1 MQALPLLHRLCLSAS
16 LALFAASSPA
26 RTLDFADG
34 VNVQAGYF
42 NGADKGRIP
51 IGWDLMA
58 KFDRIGTAR
67 IEIPP
72 EQGVRIETMQDWI
85 RGAHK
90 IGLGVIATCHDYR
103 FNGSSDKE
111 ALLGAARWWRGH
123 YAQLRKAGPFT
134 VNLMN
139 EWGGHSLSAEDY
151 AAAYNEAI
159 AIVREVYDGPIIID
173 VPGWGQEVYTAA
185 AASPLI
191 ADRNI
196 IFSIHIYAS
205 AFVEQGP
212 RRWMQ
217 PEDLV
222 EFAKVGRPVM
232 IGEFGGMREGGADW
246 MALVD
251 QAKALGWTVIAWAW
265 NGDGEGMNMVIPAW
279 ESDPMPKALY
289 PSTYFAP
296 VYARLGETPD
306 PRFTLSV
313 GESIT
318 LGHRPG
324 WYTFAIHS
332 DASWK
337 VTTEA
342 DWLVSLA
349 PLSGWGTQTISFSV
363 GENPLPCR
371 RTALVTVTCEDGRTR
386 TFPVHQDPATPSE

>member
-185 AASPLI
+185 AASPLTLPRPAAAVAKTVRI
-191 ADRNI
+191 GVAQDEAFTFYYPESLAVLETLGAELVP
-196 IFSIHIYAS
+196 FSPLYDARLPDVDGLVIGGG
-205 AFVEQGP
+205 F
-212 RRWMQ
+212 
-217 PEDLV
+217 PEMFL
-222 EFAKVGRPVM
+222 AGRPKTSPC
-232 IGEFGGMREGGADW
+232 A
-246 MALVD
+246 
-251 QAKALGWTVIAWAW
+251 
-265 NGDGEGMNMVIPAW
+265 P
-279 ESDPMPKALY
+279 
-289 PSTYFAP
+289 PST
-296 VYARLGETPD
+296 
-306 PRFTLSV
+306 
-313 GESIT
+313 
-318 LGHRPG
+318 
-324 WYTFAIHS
+324 
-332 DASWK
+332 
-337 VTTEA
+337 
-342 DWLVSLA
+342 
-349 PLSGWGTQTISFSV
+349 
-363 GENPLPCR
+363 
-371 RTALVTVTCEDGRTR
+371 
-386 TFPVHQDPATPSE
+386 TPSAAACPPTPNAAASCTSPAK